1 MASPAPKAAVLI
13 GVAGS
18 GKTAVGTKLARQL
31 HFLFLDADDF
41 HPAANIEKMKH
52 GIPLTDEDRDP
63 WLHRLHDELQRQL
76 AAGRSVILACSALK
90 AAYRKILK
98 EGMPQLVF
106 IYLAIDRET
115 IRRRLGSRS
124 HFFPKE
130 LMDSQFAALEKP
142 CDAIWVDAR
151 QSIEQVVQQ
160 AARAL
165 Q

>member
-1 MASPAPKAAVLI
+1 MPSPSPKAAVLI

-18 GKTAVGTKLARQL
+18 GKTAVGKRLAKQL

-41 HPAANIEKMKH
+41 HPESNIEKMKH
-52 GIPLTDEDRDP
+52 GIPLTDKDRGP
-63 WLHRLHDELQRQL
+63 WLQRLHDELQRHL

-90 AAYRKILK
+90 AAYRRILK

-106 IYLAIDRET
+106 LYLAVDRET
-115 IRRRLGSRS
+115 IRLRLQSRS

-130 LMDSQFAALEKP
+130 LMDSQFATLEKP
-142 CDAIWVDAR
+142 CDAVWVDAR
-151 QSIEQVVQQ
+151 QPIEQVVQQ
-160 AARAL
+160 AAQAL